1 MRHSELAMLIKGI
14 QVKLDQAEKV
24 RKYLFEKHLIRN
36 DFKIERD
43 DKFVYFPVRK
53 ITDELDSYKPVE
65 KNFKK
70 INKNLKSYKEI
81 LLIPDNTKQEL
92 PTSFDIIGNII
103 LIKLENNLLNY
114 KKKIGESLL
123 QSNRNIK
130 TVCLIRPVEGELRIR
145 DLEVIAGEKRTTT
158 FHKEYNLEFEVD
170 ISKTYF
176 SPRLSSERKRIAD
189 LVKPNEII
197 VDMFA
202 GVGPFSIM
210 IAKYAHPKII
220 YALDKNKYAI
230 IYAKRNIKKNNLL
243 DKIEVIHT
251 DAKQIQ
257 NILNQKKQRANRI
270 IMNLPFSAYEFYPIA
285 LQIMANTCVI
295 HYFDILYEDEISER
309 IKNLIQK
316 SKEFK
321 IEVVEAKIRK
331 IKSYSPREFYIGIDI
346 TAKRKNYADVA

>member
-1 MRHSELAMLIKGI
+1 MLIKGI

-24 RKYLFEKHLIRN
+24 RKYLFEKNLIRN

-43 DKFVYFPVRK
+43 DKFVYFPVKK
-53 ITDELDSYKPVE
+53 ITDELDSYKSVE

-81 LLIPDNTKQEL
+81 LLIPDKIKQEL

-123 QSNRNIK
+123 QTNRNIK

-158 FHKEYNLEFEVD
+158 FYKEYNLEFEVD

-176 SPRLSSERKRIAD
+176 SPRLSTERKRIAD

-202 GVGPFSIM
+202 GVAPFSIM
-210 IAKYAHPKII
+210 IAKYAHPRII
-220 YALDKNKYAI
+220 YALDKNKHAI
-230 IYAKRNIKKNNLL
+230 NCAKRNIKRNNLL

-251 DAKQIQ
+251 DAKQTQ

-270 IMNLPFSAYEFYPIA
+270 IMNLPFSAHSYFKYA
-285 LQIMANTCVI
+285 LKIISNICVI
-295 HYFDILYEDEISER
+295 HYYDILEEKNIEEGIKDLKKIANKNQISLTKFNLRR
-309 IKNLIQK
+309 IKT
-316 SKEFK
+316 
-321 IEVVEAKIRK
+321 
-331 IKSYSPREFYIGIDI
+331 YSPREFYIGIDI
-346 TAKRKNYADVA
+346 TAKKDADVA